1 LGALRE
7 HLIASGS
14 EHGRLRFH
22 PDCPR
27 CNDRLAGSLRGD
39 QLLPRRGTAAVAAGV
54 LALSSAAPAAAVP
67 PEPDQEQEGTAA
79 APPATG
85 DALYDP
91 GFDPGGA
98 DTVLEVEVGPV
109 TAPEA
114 GGEEDTG
121 EGPPI
126 ETEPLDDPEARI
138 VLPEEPGPTPSPVP
152 VPVLQPEAQ
161 VPTPTPAPIPQE
173 VPAAPLPGPEVP
185 RIDERG
191 DKRTVSHQRNPASQK
206 ESTRMDTKPAPPAA
220 GAPVVSRQPDASAV
234 VSVVEPDTEPV
245 ALASP
250 APAPIDG
257 DRYRVQPG
265 DSLWSIAKRL
275 LGPDAS
281 NGRIAQEVNRLW
293 QLNAA
298 RIATGNPSLIHPGI
312 ELRLR

>member
-39 QLLPRRGTAAVAAGV
+39 QLLPRRGAAAVAAGV

-206 ESTRMDTKPAPPAA
+206 ESTRMDTKPAPP
-220 GAPVVSRQPDASAV
+220 
-234 VSVVEPDTEPV
+234 
-245 ALASP
+245 
-250 APAPIDG
+250 IDG